1 MRSPQ
6 HSTRIKRALTRSGR
20 GSAMSEFGPALF
32 FIFIFAVFP
41 VVDIIALSFGYM
53 SCSSL
58 NDIQLREAAK
68 IPKSL
73 ATSAKGPVLLTIPD
87 KWMQTVLGGVSGLAE
102 QPVTKV
108 DYDGSTGNMYVVVS
122 TTVKVRPFLTI
133 PFFYKVPGLGEPA
146 SFTVSNSRVLENP
159 MYAVQ

>member
-1 MRSPQ
+1 
-6 HSTRIKRALTRSGR
+6 
-20 GSAMSEFGPALF
+20 MSEFGPALF

-41 VVDIIALSFGYM
+41 VVDIIALSFGYC
-53 SCSSL
+53 SCTSL

-73 ATSAKGPVLLTIPD
+73 ATSEKGPVILTIPQ
-87 KWMQTVLGGVSGLAE
+87 KWMETVLGGVSGLAE

-108 DYDGSTGNMYVVVS
+108 DYDGSTGNMYVIVS

-133 PFFYKVPGLGEPA
+133 FYKVPGLGEPA

>member
-1 MRSPQ
+1 
-6 HSTRIKRALTRSGR
+6 
-20 GSAMSEFGPALF
+20 MSEFGPALF

-53 SCSSL
+53 SCASL

-68 IPKSL
+68 IPKSV
-73 ATSAKGPVLLTIPD
+73 ATSLKGPVLLTIPD

-108 DYDGSTGNMYVVVS
+108 DYDASTGNMYVIVS

-146 SFTVSNSRVLENP
+146 SFTVSNSRLLENP
-159 MYAVQ
+159 MYAAQ